1 MKNHWHSNNKQRQAA
16 YKYGYR
22 SGLELKVADQIKEA
36 KYPVNYEKETLQY
49 IVPQKN
55 SKYTP
60 DFIFTKKSGNTMY
73 IEKKGR
79 WTSTDRQKMK
89 QVLASHPDIDLRII
103 FQNPNQKISKGSK
116 TTYEMYAN
124 KIGITH
130 VAKKDMPEEW
140 LNECCKEGET
150 PVTSKFFVL

>member
-36 KYPVNYEKETLQY
+36 KYPVNYETETLKY

-60 DFIFTKKSGNTMY
+60 DFIFTKKMVIQCILKLREDGQVQ
-73 IEKKGR
+73 IDKK
-79 WTSTDRQKMK
+79 
-89 QVLASHPDIDLRII
+89 
-103 FQNPNQKISKGSK
+103 
-116 TTYEMYAN
+116 
-124 KIGITH
+124 
-130 VAKKDMPEEW
+130 
-140 LNECCKEGET
+140 
-150 PVTSKFFVL
+150 